1 VGLLYDSE
9 SQSEAYDLAKPF
21 MNANLLEEG
30 RISVAR
36 SALRGKIGNKLIQD
50 IALEMLTIASSGLA
64 RRNQL
69 DSRGMDER
77 QFLDPLFN
85 IVKNNQTGAE
95 KLLQKY
101 NNSWDCNINKI
112 FTEDAF

>member
-1 VGLLYDSE
+1 MEFCSLGS
-9 SQSEAYDLAKPF
+9 
-21 MNANLLEEG
+21 G
-30 RISVAR
+30 
-36 SALRGKIGNKLIQD
+36 
-50 IALEMLTIASSGLA
+50 SSG
-64 RRNQL
+64 N
-69 DSRGMDER
+69 S
-77 QFLDPLFN
+77 F